1 MKIQIRQILTVVFTL
16 VMVLSIAGAQPN
28 FMQTHALAETAEAQ
42 VVGGVSCAA
51 VWGFGLAVGAATL
64 SGCGIVCGTIA
75 WYALLALNEC
85 E

>member
-1 MKIQIRQILTVVFTL
+1 MKLQIRHILAVVLTL
-16 VMVLSIAGAQPN
+16 VMVLSIAGARPN
-28 FMQTHALAETAEAQ
+28 FMQSHAMAETAEAQ
-42 VVGGVSCAA
+42 AVGGVSCAA

-75 WYALLALNEC
+75 WYTLLALNEC

>member
-1 MKIQIRQILTVVFTL
+1 MKIQIMQIPAFVLTL

-28 FMQTHALAETAEAQ
+28 FTQTQALAETAEAQ
-42 VVGGVSCAA
+42 AVGGMSCAA
-51 VWGFGLAVGAATL
+51 VWGFGLAVGVAAL

-75 WYALLALNEC
+75 WYTLLALNEC

>member
-1 MKIQIRQILTVVFTL
+1 MQIQIRQILAVVLTL

-28 FMQTHALAETAEAQ
+28 FMQTHVLAETVEAEA
-42 VVGGVSCAA
+42 VGGMSCAA
-51 VWGFGLAVGAATL
+51 VWGFGLAVGVAAL

-75 WYALLALNEC
+75 WYTLLALNEC